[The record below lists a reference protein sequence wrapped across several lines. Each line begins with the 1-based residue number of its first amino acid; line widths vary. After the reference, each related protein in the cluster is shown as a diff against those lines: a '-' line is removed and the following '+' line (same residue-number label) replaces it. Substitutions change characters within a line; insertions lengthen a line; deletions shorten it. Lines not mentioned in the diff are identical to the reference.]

1 MDQRAIALYLTQ
13 NSGRRYE
20 ALFSDEADG
29 PLDPERKRMF
39 MAMKREVLRIGGY
52 AQEFFVSQTPELAAT
67 ADLIIDLE
75 QYRNASSDSDLLI
88 SGKAVRK
95 IAFCA
100 INSVS

>member
-1 MDQRAIALYLTQ
+1 MSDQVVAIT
-13 NSGRRYE
+13 RYE

-52 AQEFFVSQTPELAAT
+52 AQEFFVSQTPELAST

-75 QYRNASSDSDLLI
+75 QYRNAHQGI
-88 SGKAVRK
+88 GT
-95 IAFCA
+95 C
-100 INSVS
+100 